1 MKPPSFWDGE
11 ILEKEVEEVK
21 SWRGEA
27 AFVIQTQERT
37 WAILFADNTIIAIH
51 KIMNIYILAPDDKRY
66 TTNKIAFT
74 M

>member
-1 MKPPSFWDGE
+1 MKPPSFCYGE

-37 WAILFADNTIIAIH
+37 WAILFADNTIIDIH
-51 KIMNIYILAPDDKRY
+51 KIMDIFILTLVEK
-66 TTNKIAFT
+66 NLFK
-74 M
+74 